1 MRLRVDFEP
10 RFCGEET
17 KKQSRTSATQKISG
31 HNKQLILTG
40 TQSKPSD
47 CCGAQGFCN
56 DLQNNLE
63 RDGQMQWVYK
73 KFNNEKA
80 YTACKFT
87 LWNYY
92 RVWLSVNVRIS
103 IPFYKKNAQK
113 YMNPLHHRHKHWG
126 LRGLPPQGHSGDFP
140 STLDGPWVELH

>member
-1 MRLRVDFEP
+1 MQLLVDFEP

-17 KKQSRTSATQKISG
+17 KKQETKSHICNTKNIRP
-31 HNKQLILTG
+31 HKQLILTG
-40 TQSKPSD
+40 MQSKPSD
-47 CCGAQGFCN
+47 CDCYGAQGSCN

-87 LWNYY
+87 LWNY
-92 RVWLSVNVRIS
+92 
-103 IPFYKKNAQK
+103 
-113 YMNPLHHRHKHWG
+113 
-126 LRGLPPQGHSGDFP
+126 
-140 STLDGPWVELH
+140 